1 MPSWRGPLARRT
13 GGAAALGRGSV
24 ELPSNRTPLPD
35 PPAWERGHLARCHRS
50 RPIRPPSPLASADI
64 PFPYAAG
71 LPRPARFN
79 TLRPMALLPSG
90 PLTSI
95 IELSISPVIL
105 ISGVGA
111 LTITLTNRMAR
122 IVDRT
127 RILAGQTRSSAG
139 EERTHLASQLEILW
153 RRAGLV
159 RLAVTFAGCSMLT
172 SCVLILGLF
181 LGAFFGQEPGLP
193 LATVFLLSI
202 LFLAASLI
210 AFLRDIFASLR
221 AVQLEVERARSS

>member
-1 MPSWRGPLARRT
+1 MQLFSA
-13 GGAAALGRGSV
+13 GS
-24 ELPSNRTPLPD
+24 
-35 PPAWERGHLARCHRS
+35 
-50 RPIRPPSPLASADI
+50 
-64 PFPYAAG
+64 
-71 LPRPARFN
+71 
-79 TLRPMALLPSG
+79 
-90 PLTSI
+90 LTSI

-127 RILAGQTRSSAG
+127 RILAGETRSTTG
-139 EERTHLASQLEILW
+139 EEREHARSQLEILW

-181 LGAFFGQEPGLP
+181 IGALLELNPGLGI
-193 LATVFLLSI
+193 AAVFLLSI
-202 LFLAASLI
+202 LFLAAALV
-210 AFLRDIFASLR
+210 AFLRDIFASLH
-221 AVQLEVERARSS
+221 AVQLEVERTRQQ

>member
-1 MPSWRGPLARRT
+1 M
-13 GGAAALGRGSV
+13 
-24 ELPSNRTPLPD
+24 D
-35 PPAWERGHLARCHRS
+35 
-50 RPIRPPSPLASADI
+50 
-64 PFPYAAG
+64 
-71 LPRPARFN
+71 
-79 TLRPMALLPSG
+79 LLPSG
-90 PLTSI
+90 SLTSI
-95 IELSISPVIL
+95 IQLSISPVIL

-127 RILAGQTRSSAG
+127 RTLAGQVRLATG
-139 EERTHLASQLEILW
+139 HERQHLGSQLDILW

-181 LGAFFGQEPGLP
+181 IDASFGLEPGLG
-193 LATVFLLSI
+193 LAAVFLVAI
-202 LFLAASLI
+202 LFLCASLV

-221 AVQLEVERARSS
+221 AVQLEVERSRAAE